1 MHSTLVLIGLTL
13 KKEMDIDMANSKRQ
27 MAEDTRK
34 RIAELWN
41 LGWTSSKISEEI
53 GITRNSVVGAIH
65 RLRQKGE
72 ILVSAEEKRHKNR
85 KPRPK
90 KILAIRKNMRKPLE
104 LGQPVGIMKLT
115 SRSCRFIVAE
125 GGMEET
131 RYCNNPID
139 KASYC
144 AEHYKICYVPPRRLT
159 ELE

>member
-1 MHSTLVLIGLTL
+1 
-13 KKEMDIDMANSKRQ
+13 MDIDMTNSKRQ

-125 GGMEET
+125 GGMEEL
-131 RYCNNPID
+131 RHRRRGRRQRSRAHLAPAPD
-139 KASYC
+139 RGHAQQGAD
-144 AEHYKICYVPPRRLT
+144 AERAPL
-159 ELE
+159 LL